1 MKFNGNGA
9 AIVAFAADQRIL
21 YVAHHN
27 KIFVFRCPMKEWAS
41 LANKPGDLRSGLPWK
56 KMQLAPKVKITGLKL
71 MHNNQR
77 LITICDDGSM
87 IVHDVSDRSSFTD
100 EYINSV
106 VGFLPVNAASYAMDT
121 VEGWLFIGSE
131 DGHVHL
137 YDMMTPEPTERYQL
151 KIPHPVSSCNTLLSN
166 IALMFYL
173 IE

>member
-1 MKFNGNGA
+1 
-9 AIVAFAADQRIL
+9 
-21 YVAHHN
+21 
-27 KIFVFRCPMKEWAS
+27 
-41 LANKPGDLRSGLPWK
+41 
-56 KMQLAPKVKITGLKL
+56 